1 MQIILLS
8 GGSGQRLWPL
18 SNEIRSKQFLKIFSE
33 PGGET
38 MLQRT
43 LNQIRRTN
51 DNASITIATAKR
63 QVSLLKKYL
72 GENFDLSPE
81 PCRRNT
87 FPSIALAATYLHD
100 VKHVAPEESVV
111 ISPVDPYVDDNF
123 FAQFPLLAAQI
134 SDDTPLVLM
143 GIEPTYP
150 SEKYGYII
158 PRTADK
164 ISRVDTFKEKPKLDD
179 AKKFIAAGALW
190 NGGVFALKLGYVLE
204 RAKKLLG
211 TASHNE
217 LQKNYAALP
226 NISFDYAVVEHEE
239 NISVVRYVGE
249 WKDIG
254 TWNTLTEV
262 LDENFIGQVQADAT
276 CDNLHVINNSDVPII
291 CMGLKNAVVAA
302 GPEGILISDKPT
314 SSYIKPF
321 VEKLDNQIRFAEKS
335 WGSFKIIDADSDS
348 LTVKVTLNR
357 GNRMKYH
364 SHERRD
370 EVWNF
375 IEGSGR
381 VILDGAE
388 KIVHAGDV
396 VEIPA
401 GCKHTVIADEPLKI
415 IEVQFGHDITVTD
428 KIIWKEVF

>member
-1 MQIILLS
+1 M
-8 GGSGQRLWPL
+8 
-18 SNEIRSKQFLKIFSE
+18 
-33 PGGET
+33 T
-38 MLQRT
+38 
-43 LNQIRRTN
+43 
-51 DNASITIATAKR
+51 
-63 QVSLLKKYL
+63 
-72 GENFDLSPE
+72 
-81 PCRRNT
+81 
-87 FPSIALAATYLHD
+87 
-100 VKHVAPEESVV
+100 
-111 ISPVDPYVDDNF
+111 

-164 ISRVDTFKEKPKLDD
+164 VSRVDTFKEKPKLDD

-190 NGGVFALKLGYVLE
+190 NGGVFALKLGYVLD

-211 TASHNE
+211 TASHDE

-302 GPEGILISDKPT
+302 GSEGILISDKPT

-321 VEKLDNQIRFAEKS
+321 VEKLDKQIRFAEKS

-357 GNRMKYH
+357 GSRMKYH

-375 IEGSGR
+375 IAGSGR
-381 VILDGAE
+381 VILDGTE

-401 GCKHTVIADEPLKI
+401 GYKHTVIADEPLKI

-428 KIIWKEVF
+428 KIIWQEVL